1 MQLATPLTID
11 DEDKEQLALA
21 LDCKP
26 DELPQKLVGHA
37 QAALDEYVAMYLGRG
52 TPTQAREIF
61 ENRLALL
68 MTRALHDGLPSDDDV
83 ARLFNISRSQA
94 RTLLRNTISRRRFL
108 LADTFKASAKTALE
122 AANGVEAGFVLT
134 LRSAYLAEGLNLE
147 LDRLNKGSPP
157 LTPIRNQVSR
167 YLAAP
172 SSYDLLCAAYGAAP
186 VAAG

>member
-1 MQLATPLTID
+1 MQLATALTVD
-11 DEDKEQLALA
+11 DADCIHLAQTLGCDVDQLS
-21 LDCKP
+21 
-26 DELPQKLVGHA
+26 QKLVGHA
-37 QAALDEYVAMYLGRG
+37 QAALNEYVAMYLGRG

-68 MTRALHDGLPSDDDV
+68 MTQALNDGVPSDDDV
-83 ARLFNISRSQA
+83 ARLFNVSRSQA

-108 LADTFKASAKTALE
+108 LADVFKASAKAALK
-122 AANGVEAGFVLT
+122 AAKPIEAGFALT

-157 LTPIRNQVSR
+157 LTPIRDQVSR

-172 SSYDLLCAAYGAAP
+172 SSYELLCQAYAADP
-186 VAAG
+186 VAAN